1 LSRVHFKPH
10 SGFLCMYLVSLLIRT
25 CTTFGTTINT
35 TALCTQQLRL
45 IGRKA
50 AQSIGSHRSLKQH
63 ATPPNLQHELFGL
76 DVMLDARGKAWLLET
91 NNSPGLEYCA
101 SHFPDGAED
110 PTAAA
115 SDAVT
120 WYTIVYIAAC

>member
-1 LSRVHFKPH
+1 MNFERVPIKVLTVIRF
-10 SGFLCMYLVSLLIRT
+10 GLIVV
-25 CTTFGTTINT
+25 IVW
-35 TALCTQQLRL
+35 QLRL

-50 AQSIGSHRSLKQH
+50 AQSIASHRSVRQH
-63 ATPPNLQHELFGL
+63 STPPNLQHELFGL
-76 DVMLDARGKAWLLET
+76 DVMLDHDGKAWLLET

-120 WYTIVYIAAC
+120 W